1 MTLPGR
7 DIAQTV
13 LDYARKN
20 NVTQILIGK
29 SERSRWFE
37 ILHGSVVRDLMR
49 ESGAISVTAVL
60 AEGDVVAPKSVKTG
74 ESTEPFAWRAY
85 ILSTLATTV
94 TIGVGYLL
102 NASMPNALA
111 GV

>member
-1 MTLPGR
+1 MRLAQRLGAEAVTLPGR

-49 ESGAISVTAVL
+49 KSGAISVTAVL
-60 AEGDVVAPKSVKTG
+60 AEGETVVPEVRQD
-74 ESTEPFAWRAY
+74 RAKH
-85 ILSTLATTV
+85 
-94 TIGVGYLL
+94 
-102 NASMPNALA
+102 
-111 GV
+111 